1 VTRAPATEDALAAIH
16 AIRQSPE
23 QYDLKRDLAPFLHHK
38 SNHAVAAAAGAAEQL
53 EAGALAPDLVQA
65 FEKVMR
71 DPAKLDP
78 GCKASRAIV
87 QALIQLEDPA
97 AKVYFAGLHHVQ
109 REGSY
114 GPPVDAAAP
123 LRGLCARGLARMG
136 HPDALLEC
144 VTLLA
149 DPEIAARTGAIRAI
163 ADAGRVEGVLLL
175 RLKTLLG
182 DREIDVT
189 GECFAALLSLDP
201 GGSVEFVAKFL
212 NSNAEGIGEQA
223 ALALGESRS
232 AAAFDVLREAWEG
245 GGAAERRRTL
255 LVAIAMLRID
265 EALEFLLSRLADE
278 SGPVAADALAG
289 LAFYARDEAVLARV
303 DEIIRQRG
311 DSALEAVF
319 AREFARADGRAVR

>member
-1 VTRAPATEDALAAIH
+1 VPKAPATEDALATIH
-16 AIRQSPE
+16 AIRHSPE
-23 QYDLKRDLAPFLHHK
+23 KYDLQRDLAPFLRHK
-38 SNHAVAAAAGAAEQL
+38 SNHAIAAAAAAAEQL
-53 EAGALAPDLVQA
+53 EAGALAPDLVRA
-65 FEKVMR
+65 FEKLMR

-78 GCKASRAIV
+78 ACKATTAIV
-87 QALIQLEDPA
+87 QALIQLEDSA
-97 AKVYFAGLHHVQ
+97 AQVYFAGIRHVQ

-163 ADAGRVEGVLLL
+163 ADSGRPDGILLL

-201 GGSVEFVAKFL
+201 AGSPSF
-212 NSNAEGIGEQA
+212 
-223 ALALGESRS
+223 
-232 AAAFDVLREAWEG
+232 
-245 GGAAERRRTL
+245 
-255 LVAIAMLRID
+255 
-265 EALEFLLSRLADE
+265 
-278 SGPVAADALAG
+278 
-289 LAFYARDEAVLARV
+289 
-303 DEIIRQRG
+303 
-311 DSALEAVF
+311 
-319 AREFARADGRAVR
+319 

>member
-1 VTRAPATEDALAAIH
+1 MPKAPPTEDALATVH

-23 QYDLKRDLAPFLHHK
+23 KYDLERDLAPFLRHK
-38 SNHAVAAAAGAAEQL
+38 SNHAIAAAAAAAEQL
-53 EAGALAPDLVQA
+53 EAGALAPDLVLA
-65 FEKVMR
+65 FEKLMR

-78 GCKASRAIV
+78 ACKATKAIV
-87 QALIQLEDPA
+87 QALIQLEEPA
-97 AKVYFAGLHHVQ
+97 AHVYFSGIRHTQ
-109 REGSY
+109 KEGSY

-163 ADAGRVEGVLLL
+163 ADAGRPEGVLLL

-201 GGSVEFVAKFL
+201 AGSVDFVAKFL
-212 NSNAEGIGEQA
+212 NSSAEGIGEQA
-223 ALALGESRS
+223 ALALGESRLP
-232 AAAFDVLREAWEG
+232 AAFDVLREAWEN
-245 GGAAERRRTL
+245 GGAAEQRRTL

-289 LAFYARDEAVLARV
+289 LAFYARDEAVLTRV
-303 DEIIRQRG
+303 EEIIRQRG
-311 DSALEAVF
+311 DAALEAVF
-319 AREFARADGRAVR
+319 AREFARA

>member
-1 VTRAPATEDALAAIH
+1 MPKAPATEDAIAAIH

-23 QYDLKRDLAPFLHHK
+23 KYDLKRDLAPFLRHK
-38 SNHAVAAAAGAAEQL
+38 SNHAVAAAAGAAEHL
-53 EAGALAPDLVQA
+53 EASAVVPDLVQA
-65 FEKVMR
+65 FERFMR

-78 GCKASRAIV
+78 GCKATTAIV
-87 QALIQLEDPA
+87 QALIQLEDA
-97 AKVYFAGLHHVQ
+97 AARVFFAGIRHVQ
-109 REGSY
+109 REGAF

-163 ADAGRVEGVLLL
+163 ADAGRPEGVLLL

-182 DREIDVT
+182 DKEIDVT
-189 GECFAALLSLDP
+189 GECFASLLSLDP
-201 GGSVEFVAKFL
+201 APSVEFVGRFL
-212 NSNAEGIGEQA
+212 NSRAEGIGEQA
-223 ALALGESRS
+223 ALALGESRQ
-232 AAAFDVLREAWEG
+232 AAAFEVLRDAWER
-245 GGAAERRRTL
+245 GGAAEQRRTL

-303 DEIIRQRG
+303 EGIIQERG
-311 DSALEAVF
+311 DGALEAVF
-319 AREFARADGRAVR
+319 AREFARA